1 MESHIHDGP
10 RLAAVAE
17 RQMQAWALSQETADR
32 AIQEALHRRLA
43 ASGRTYVAISR
54 ETGVG
59 ASEIARLVG
68 ERLGWEV
75 FDKSILDRVAER
87 LHEPRNRLDVIDE
100 TSPNW
105 VFDVLGPCMDSQL
118 VTHEKLV
125 RGLRRVIRVLGRRKV
140 VIVGRGAQFFLPH
153 NTGLVVRLVASDKY
167 RIARIMARMSTSEAQ
182 ARRFMLKTDH
192 DRQEFVAKFFRRD
205 ATDPHLY
212 DLVLNVENL
221 GLQGAV
227 EQILVALSRPNRAA

>member
-1 MESHIHDGP
+1 MGALAGDRRP
-10 RLAAVAE
+10 RRPRDFASPPGGF
-17 RQMQAWALSQETADR
+17 RAD
-32 AIQEALHRRLA
+32 
-43 ASGRTYVAISR
+43 YVAISR

-59 ASEIARLVG
+59 ASEIGRLVG

-75 FDKSILDRVAER
+75 FGKSILDRVAER

-105 VFDVLGPCMDSQL
+105 VYDVLGACMDDHL
-118 VTHEKLV
+118 VTHEKFFG
-125 RGLRRVIRVLGRRKV
+125 GLRRVVRTLGRRGKV
-140 VIVGRGAQFFLPH
+140 VIVGRGAAVLLPRDK
-153 NTGLVVRLVASDKY
+153 GLVVRLVASDKH
-167 RIARIMARMSTSEAQ
+167 RVARIMARMSTSEAQ

-205 ATDPHLY
+205 VTDPHLY

-227 EQILVALSRPNRAA
+227 EQILVALSRPNRVA